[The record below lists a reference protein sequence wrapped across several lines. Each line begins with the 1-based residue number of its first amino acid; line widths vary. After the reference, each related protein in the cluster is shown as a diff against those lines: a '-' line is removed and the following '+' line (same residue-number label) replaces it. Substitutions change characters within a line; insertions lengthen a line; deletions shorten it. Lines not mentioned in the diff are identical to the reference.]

1 MSEVVEA
8 KPTKIPMS
16 FMTFGGALLVAGG
29 ALSAM
34 GLTGGFDVQTLASS
48 FMFGATFWIMLSMG
62 CLGLMLLFHITR
74 GRWGTPVLRIFEAGA
89 SPLNLAFCFALVL
102 IAATVFKEPLYGT
115 WIHPAEGDSIVLNK
129 AGYLNYNFFMVRQF
143 IYFGLFI
150 GMSLILSNLTV
161 KDEKT
166 GDKKLSD
173 KRNNIAAPSMVLF
186 FLVFTFFITDFLM
199 SVDPHWYS
207 TVWGFLFAIGGA
219 LTALSFATIIVVS
232 QREKSPYAGKV
243 DKLMTND
250 FGNLLLM
257 LTMLWAYLSFS
268 QLLIIWSGNLK
279 EFIPYYLKRLVGNF
293 SLVGGSL
300 VIGQFFAP
308 FLLLLS
314 PRLKRTSWLLVPT
327 AALILMMR
335 VVDMYWLVMP
345 YFRNTVTFAPADFGM
360 LLLFGG
366 IWMLIFSFGL
376 RRAPLVV
383 LAHPYQSHG
392 TTELEEAHV

>member
-16 FMTFGGALLVAGG
+16 FMTVGGAMLIAGG
-29 ALSAM
+29 ALAAM
-34 GLTGGFDVQTLASS
+34 GLGGGFNVETLASS
-48 FMFGATFWIMLSMG
+48 FMFAATFWIMLTIG

-74 GRWGTPVLRIFEAGA
+74 GRWGTPLLRIFEAGA
-89 SPLNLAFCFALVL
+89 SWINLLFCFGLVMV
-102 IAATVFKEPLYGT
+102 ASTVFKEPLYHV
-115 WIHPAEGDSIVLNK
+115 WLHPAEGDMLVLNK
-129 AGYLNYNFFMVRQF
+129 KEYLNYNFFMVRQV
-143 IYFGLFI
+143 IYFALFI
-150 GMSLILSNLTV
+150 GMSLLLSTWTV
-161 KDEKT
+161 KEEKT
-166 GDKKLSD
+166 GNKSWSD
-173 KRNNIAAPSMVLF
+173 KRNNLAAPGMVLF
-186 FLVFTFFITDFLM
+186 FLLFTFFITDFLM

-219 LTALSFATIIVVS
+219 LTAMAFATMIVVS
-232 QREKSPYAGKV
+232 QKDKSPYAGKI
-243 DKLMTND
+243 DNLMTKD

-293 SLVGGSL
+293 SLIGGSL
-300 VIGQFFAP
+300 VIGQFFGP

-314 PRLKRTSWLLVPT
+314 PRLKRTSWLLIPT
-327 AALILMMR
+327 AMIILMMR

-345 YFRNTVTFAPADFGM
+345 YFRENVTFAPADFGF

-366 IWMLIFSFGL
+366 IWMLIFSVGL

-383 LAHPYQSHG
+383 LAHPYQAHG
-392 TTELEEAHV
+392 STELEEAHV

>member
-1 MSEVVEA
+1 MSEVLEA

-16 FMTFGGALLVAGG
+16 FGGVGVAMLIAGG
-29 ALSAM
+29 ALAAM
-34 GLTGGFDVQTLASS
+34 GLGGGFNAEALASS
-48 FMFGATFWIMLSMG
+48 FMFGALFWIMLSIG

-89 SPLNLAFCFALVL
+89 SPLNLAFCFGLVML
-102 IAATVFKEPLYGT
+102 AATVFKDPLYGT
-115 WIHPAEGDSIVLNK
+115 WITPAEGDMLVLNK
-129 AGYLNYNFFMVRQF
+129 AAYLNYPFFMGRQVL
-143 IYFGLFI
+143 YFVVFI
-150 GMSLILSNLTV
+150 GMSLILSNLTT
-161 KDEKT
+161 KEERT

-173 KRNNIAAPSMVLF
+173 MRNNLAAPGMVVF
-186 FLVFTFFITDFLM
+186 FLLFTLFITDFLM

-219 LTALSFATIIVVS
+219 LSAMSFATIIVVS
-232 QREKSPYAGKV
+232 QRNKSPYAGKV
-243 DKLMTND
+243 DNLMTKD

-293 SLVGGSL
+293 SFIGTALVF
-300 VIGQFFAP
+300 GQFLGP

-314 PRLKRTSWLLVPT
+314 PRLKRTSALLIPT
-327 AALILMMR
+327 AALILLMR
-335 VVDMYWLVMP
+335 IVDMYWLVMP
-345 YFRNTVTFAPADFGM
+345 YFRESVSFAPADFGM

-383 LAHPYQSHG
+383 AAHPYQAHG